1 MHRSTSIGPLLL
13 LALAATACTSESVK
27 RGSYEAL
34 YQKQCM
40 DRTGTPNCEPGHES
54 YDAYRKDR
62 EAVLKK
68 DQ

>member
-13 LALAATACTSESVK
+13 IALAATACTSESVK